1 VGASDGGGF
10 SVRVPELVQL
20 SGQAR
25 SLSGQVREVAAA
37 GAGTTCVVSGAGQ
50 LDGQLARYQAG
61 WMQQLQKLAG
71 AEEAF
76 ATALLNAAG
85 NYAATDASVMPSPQ
99 GGPR

>member
-1 VGASDGGGF
+1 MGAPDGAGF
-10 SVRVPELVQL
+10 SVRVDELVHL

-25 SLSGQVREVAAA
+25 SLSSDVREVAAV
-37 GAGTTCVVSGAGQ
+37 GAGTACVVSGAGQ
-50 LDGQLARYQAG
+50 LDGELARYQAG

-76 ATALLNAAG
+76 AAALLNAAAD
-85 NYAATDASVMPSPQ
+85 YAATDTSVMPSSQ